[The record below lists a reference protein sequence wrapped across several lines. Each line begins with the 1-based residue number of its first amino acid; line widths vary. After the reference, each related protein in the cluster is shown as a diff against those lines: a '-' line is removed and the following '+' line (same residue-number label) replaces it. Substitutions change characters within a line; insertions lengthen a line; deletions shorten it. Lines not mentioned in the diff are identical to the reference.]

1 MVSVEVDEN
10 LAGGWVP
17 RYSEGCMDLAAF
29 DYDLP
34 EELIAQQPL
43 AERAASRM
51 LVVYR
56 NENRWED
63 RLFCELPVFL
73 HPGDCLVLND
83 SRVFP
88 ARLFGHR
95 GGVHAHAVGKN
106 NPKLHEH
113 LSGRVEVFLLRA
125 VSADGKEWEALVRPG
140 RKMRTG
146 ERIHFSDGLEGE
158 IAARGEYGERR
169 IRFECA
175 GDPIGEF
182 EKIGHVPLPPY
193 IKRADAPADRE
204 RYQTVFARE
213 KGSVAAPTAGLHF
226 TPEILDECRARGAG
240 IAYVTLHV
248 GLGTF
253 QPLHTAQV
261 EQGRL
266 HAERYRIGAEDAARV
281 NAASRVVAVGTT
293 SVRTLESAA
302 RVRQVPDLPT
312 GPPQRPKIEACHGET
327 DIFIYPGFQF
337 RAVGAMLTNFHLP
350 RTSLLLLVCAFAG
363 QELALAAYRHAV
375 DERYRFY
382 SYGDCM
388 LIV

>member
-1 MVSVEVDEN
+1 
-10 LAGGWVP
+10 
-17 RYSEGCMDLAAF
+17 MDLAAF
-29 DYDLP
+29 DYRLP

-43 AERAASRM
+43 ADRAASRM

-56 NENRWED
+56 DENRWED
-63 RLFCELPVFL
+63 RWFCELPEFL
-73 HPGDCLVLND
+73 HAGDCLVLND

-95 GGVHAHAVGKN
+95 AGVHSLAVGKN
-106 NPKLHEH
+106 NPKRSEH

-125 VSADGKEWEALVRPG
+125 VSADRKEWEALVRPG

-146 ERIHFSDGLEGE
+146 EKIRFSGGLQGE
-158 IAARGEYGERR
+158 IAARGEYGQRR
-169 IRFECA
+169 IRFETA
-175 GDPIGEF
+175 GDPFEEF

-193 IKRADAPADRE
+193 IKRADEPADRE

-226 TPEILDECRARGAG
+226 TPQILDRCRARGAA
-240 IAYVTLHV
+240 IACVTLHV

-253 QPLHTAQV
+253 QPLHAAQV

-266 HAERYRIGAEDAARV
+266 HAERYRIGTEDAAKVR
-281 NAASRVVAVGTT
+281 AASRVVAVGTT
-293 SVRTLESAA
+293 SVRTLESL
-302 RVRQVPDLPT
+302 VRQVPDLPA
-312 GPPQRPKIEACHGET
+312 GLPQRPHIQACRGET

-375 DERYRFY
+375 QERYRFY